1 MDNQSMNQTLSKEQI
16 SKQVFD
22 HIQKSV
28 DQKLEFFQ
36 IYKNNKGTRFTGTG
50 FELAKRIWKVYPLK
64 FKQEYRVLNK
74 TLLLLDE
81 RMEWPYYLSK
91 RQLVLFSEMDAFE
104 FTLYQGDINLW
115 ANKF

>member
-1 MDNQSMNQTLSKEQI
+1 MSQTLSKKQI
-16 SKQVFD
+16 SEAIFEQLK
-22 HIQKSV
+22 KSV
-28 DQKLEFFQ
+28 GQDLEFFQ
-36 IYKNNKGTRFTGTG
+36 IFKNTKGTRFTRLGY
-50 FELAKRIWKVYPLK
+50 ELAKSLWKTYPLK
-64 FKQEYRVLNK
+64 FKQEYRILNK

>member
-1 MDNQSMNQTLSKEQI
+1 MKQNLSKNQI
-16 SKQVFD
+16 SEAIFKQL
-22 HIQKSV
+22 QESV
-28 DQKLEFFQ
+28 GKDLEFFQ
-36 IYKNNKGTRFTGTG
+36 IFKNVKGTRFTNTG
-50 FELAKRIWKVYPLK
+50 FELAKCLWKTYPLK

-115 ANKF
+115 AHKE

>member
-1 MDNQSMNQTLSKEQI
+1 MNQTLSKKQI
-16 SKQVFD
+16 SEAIFQQL
-22 HIQKSV
+22 QKSV
-28 DQKLEFFQ
+28 GKDLEFFE
-36 IYKNNKGTRFTGTG
+36 IFKNTKGTRFTSTG
-50 FELAKRIWKVYPLK
+50 FELAKRLWKIYPLK

>member
-1 MDNQSMNQTLSKEQI
+1 MNQTLSKKQI
-16 SKQVFD
+16 SEATFKQL
-22 HIQKSV
+22 KESV
-28 DQKLEFFQ
+28 GEDLEFFQ
-36 IYKNNKGTRFTGTG
+36 IFKNNKGTRFTSTG
-50 FELAKRIWKVYPLK
+50 YELAKRIWKVYPIK

-104 FTLYQGDINLW
+104 FALYSGDINLW